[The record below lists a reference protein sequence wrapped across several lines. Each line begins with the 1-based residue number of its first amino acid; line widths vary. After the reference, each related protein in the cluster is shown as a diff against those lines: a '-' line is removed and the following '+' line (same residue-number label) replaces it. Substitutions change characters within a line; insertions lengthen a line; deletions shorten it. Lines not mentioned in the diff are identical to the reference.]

1 MEASNERRL
10 REVAD
15 VGRRCCALRGLL
27 VVGAGMNAPVGVPSG
42 WDEVGAL
49 FCKCGDFTVLLVHAR
64 RVRSSAEWY
73 CDTAYHDWTLSPE
86 DVA

>member
-1 MEASNERRL
+1 MRNFIPL
-10 REVAD
+10 W
-15 VGRRCCALRGLL
+15 
-27 VVGAGMNAPVGVPSG
+27 GAGESGGAAPRYGAYPRSGISPAPVGVPSG